1 MADRENTIDFPEP
14 QPVSSKVKVIISE
27 KFLFV
32 NF

>member
-1 MADRENTIDFPEP
+1 MMADRENSIDFPKP
-14 QPVSSKVKVIISE
+14 ASSKVKVIISE

>member
-1 MADRENTIDFPEP
+1 MADRGNTIDFPEP
-14 QPVSSKVKVIISE
+14 ASSEVKVIISE